1 MKANI
6 LTIILL
12 SVTLSAS
19 AQVVLKSGMSDPSVQ
34 RALTAPSLTSVIA
47 AIVGT
52 PRVLAGILLYVAG
65 AAVWVLVLARVEVS
79 FAYPFVGLGCV
90 LTMLGGWLLLGE
102 SLTIARGLGTILVA
116 SGVVLIARS

>member
-19 AQVVLKSGMSDPSVQ
+19 AQVVLKSGMSDPNVQ

-47 AIVGT
+47 AVTGN
-52 PRVLAGILLYVAG
+52 PRVLAGVLLYIAG
-65 AAVWVLVLARVEVS
+65 AAVWVFVLARVDVS

-102 SLTIARGLGTILVA
+102 PLTTARALGTMLVA
-116 SGVVLIARS
+116 GGVVLIARS